1 MKSLN
6 LLLCGAA
13 MLATV
18 ACSSS
23 KPNSSASTNNANR
36 ARAYEAYDELDA
48 NVGNPRTNRNATP
61 AQASQQTSNQS
72 AAASNASYSAAPA
85 ESNQDVTIAK
95 NNSGIPAANMANMPK
110 PVIMVMPAPGAK
122 AKSVQEVIKS
132 NPLSRFYMEGI
143 NAVLSQKGY
152 EVKSLEGNDELNNVI
167 QLQNDIAGTDEDLA
181 YLASLSLSAD
191 IYIKF
196 AGTITATDRGMMISV
211 NVSAYETTTARL
223 LASQISEV
231 LHPGE
236 INNVDAY
243 AQDLK
248 TAAKKAMMGIEP
260 KMHNYW
266 AEDMKNGVQYKVVM
280 NIKGDYSGSQLED
293 LQEDSIDK
301 LKGVFNKVK
310 VNSMT
315 AQTMDMVIYANPDK
329 YEDAQAVYSAIRK
342 NLKGT
347 AETTKINVLHKL
359 IVLDIN

>member
-110 PVIMVMPAPGAK
+110 PVIMVMPAPSATGA
-122 AKSVQEVIKS
+122 SIQEVIRM
-132 NPLSRFYMEGI
+132 NPNSRAAMEG
-143 NAVLSQKGY
+143 VLESLTKKGY
-152 EVKSLEGNDELNNVI
+152 EVKSLEGSEDLNNVV
-167 QLQNDIAGTDEDLA
+167 QMQNDIAGTEEDLA
-181 YLASLSLSAD
+181 YIASLSLNAD

-196 AGTITATDRGMMISV
+196 SGFLNDLGEV
-211 NVSAYETTTARL
+211 VVELSAYETSTARQ
-223 LASQISEV
+223 LASQSSIV
-231 LHPGE
+231 KNHGDNTPA
-236 INNVDAY
+236 NMRAN
-243 AQDLK
+243 LK
-248 TAAKKAMMGIEP
+248 TAAKKAMMGVEP
-260 KMHNYW
+260 KMLNYW

-293 LQEDSIDK
+293 LQEDSVDK
-301 LKGVFNKVK
+301 LKSVFNKVK

-347 AETTKINVLHKL
+347 AETTKINVVHKL